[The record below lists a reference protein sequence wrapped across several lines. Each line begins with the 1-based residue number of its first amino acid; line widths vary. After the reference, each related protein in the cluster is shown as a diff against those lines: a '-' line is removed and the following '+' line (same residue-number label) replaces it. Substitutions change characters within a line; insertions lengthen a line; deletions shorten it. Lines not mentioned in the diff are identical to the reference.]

1 MTVDVN
7 STEVSRRASVGLD
20 DDRVL
25 MLAVALLAV
34 LGVVALVA
42 MGI

>member
-20 DDRVL
+20 DDPVL
-25 MLAVALLAV
+25 MLAVALLAM

>member
-7 STEVSRRASVGLD
+7 STEVSRRVSVGLD
-20 DDRVL
+20 DDRAL

>member
-34 LGVVALVA
+34 FGVVALVA